1 MSTPLYI
8 KETTLGEVSNSRI
21 SEGCA
26 LLFYLDGNLKMK
38 FPNGSIKDAMGGGAD
53 VKRFVISR
61 PISDKSLYPKIM
73 ASQTG
78 DFLSTLEI
86 DPLNNEGDKTYFQIF
101 DGNEWVAFPNEDGLG
116 TPFDRMEVSVDISKF
131 SSLTQPYY
139 IKYCWVESDGTESNL
154 RSSLFPSVSV
164 STSLSTSSNGGNN
177 SNGGCNVVL
186 SPTQPTDLYDG
197 LIWIQTTS
205 VDDVEYADIETISVV
220 KGTTE
225 PSNAANGTIF
235 IKE

>member
-8 KETTLGEVSNSRI
+8 RETKLEEISNSRI

-38 FPNGSIKDAMGGGAD
+38 FPDGSIKDAMGGGAD

-61 PISDKSLYPKIM
+61 PISDYSLYPKIV
-73 ASQTG
+73 ASQNG
-78 DFLSTLEI
+78 DFSSFIEI
-86 DPLNNEGDKTYFQIF
+86 NPLTNEEDKQYFQIF
-101 DGNEWVAFPNEDGLG
+101 NGKEWINFPEEDGLG
-116 TPFDRMEVSVDISKF
+116 TPFDRMEVSIDINKF
-131 SSLTQPYY
+131 STLSQPYY
-139 IKYCWVESDGTESNL
+139 IRYCWMTSDGTESNL

-186 SPTQPTDLYDG
+186 SPTQPTELYDG
-197 LIWIQTTS
+197 LIWIQTKD
-205 VDDVEYADIETISVV
+205 VEDVEYANIETITVIKGSSVP
-220 KGTTE
+220 E
-225 PSNAANGTIF
+225 NAANGTIF